1 MSASPRNVPEGS
13 LLADDHFLREV
24 AQLYYEMEET
34 QEDIAKKLFCSRQTI
49 GKALQRAKDRNII
62 RITIVPEERKG
73 FLQNLTREL
82 RIKLR
87 LQDLVLVMGSNFDK
101 RDPESIAD
109 GVLEDITTGAAEYL
123 DQLLT
128 DDTILAVSG
137 GKRFMRRVVRALK
150 PTKVLSQL
158 VVVPTIGFTR
168 RRTNFG
174 DSNLISYDIATAYG
188 GKHEWLPIPAVVE
201 TQEQRE
207 QAQALPIARDVLQT
221 IKKANVVMLGLW
233 PSHGN
238 EKLIEKEMLT
248 QEQITS
254 LESCNPV
261 VDIDHWAFDEKGV
274 CVNYQLDPPP
284 YHLTGLEIPLLKES
298 IRENN
303 TKVIL
308 VAGASASY
316 VPGILSVLRAG
327 IVNILI
333 TDHITAGLLM
343 EELN

>member
-1 MSASPRNVPEGS
+1 MPASSRNVSEGS
-13 LLADDHFLREV
+13 LLADDRFLREV
-24 AQLYYEMEET
+24 AQLYYELEET

-49 GKALQRAKDRNII
+49 GKALQKAKDKGIV

-87 LQDLVLVMGSNFDK
+87 LQDLVLVMGSNFDEK
-101 RDPESIAD
+101 KPENIAD
-109 GVLEDITTGAAEYL
+109 GVLEDITAGAAEYL

-137 GKRFMRRVVRALK
+137 GKLFMRRVVRALK

-158 VVVPTIGFTR
+158 LVVPTIGFTTHH
-168 RRTNFG
+168 TNFG
-174 DSNLISYDIATAYG
+174 DSNLIAYDIATAYG
-188 GKHEWLPIPAVVE
+188 GKHAWLPIPAVVE
-201 TQEQRE
+201 TQQQRE
-207 QAQALPIARDVLQT
+207 QAQALPIARDILQT

-248 QEQITS
+248 QEQIDK
-254 LESCNPV
+254 LESLDPV
-261 VDIDHWAFDEKGV
+261 VDIDHWAFDAQGV

-284 YHLTGLEIPLLKES
+284 YHLTGLEIPLLKDS
-298 IRENN
+298 IKKNATR
-303 TKVIL
+303 VIL

-316 VPGILSVLRAG
+316 IPGILAVLRAG
-327 IVNILI
+327 IVSILI
-333 TDHITAGLLM
+333 TDHITAELLM
-343 EELN
+343 EELD